1 MNGDKLLTVKEF
13 AAITGVSVQSVYKKI
28 SNSTHSIQRFI
39 VELNGV
45 KMVKP
50 EAVEWYQAQKEE
62 SNQSSSSSGAPE
74 VVDQS
79 IIEILKQQIEL
90 LNNQIVEKD
99 KQIESLLEQLRS
111 VTKVVDQQQQLTAL
125 NQKLMIPEQAT
136 GDQSK
141 RRWWN
146 RRKKHDNNRG

>member
-28 SNSTHSIQRFI
+28 SNSTHSIQGFI

-45 KMVKP
+45 KIVKP
-50 EAVEWYQAQKEE
+50 EAVEWYQSQKD
-62 SNQSSSSSGAPE
+62 SSSSGTAAAPE
-74 VVDQS
+74 LDQS
-79 IIEILKQQIEL
+79 VIEILKQQIEL
-90 LNNQIVEKD
+90 LNNQIIEKD
-99 KQIESLLEQLRS
+99 KQIASLLEQLRNI
-111 VTKVVDQQQQLTAL
+111 TKVVDQQQQLTAL

-141 RRWWN
+141 GRWWN
-146 RRKKHDNNRG
+146 RRKKNDNNRG